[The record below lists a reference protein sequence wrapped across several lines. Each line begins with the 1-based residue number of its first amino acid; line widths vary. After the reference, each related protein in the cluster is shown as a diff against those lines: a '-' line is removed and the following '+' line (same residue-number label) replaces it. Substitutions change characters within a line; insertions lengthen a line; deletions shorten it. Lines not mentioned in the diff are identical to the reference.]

1 VERILPDAGAHLAK
15 VKSGAEVL
23 MALPAEAF

>member
-1 VERILPDAGAHLAK
+1 VPDGAAHLAK
-15 VKSGAEVL
+15 VKTGAKTM

>member
-1 VERILPDAGAHLAK
+1 VERVLPDAGAHLAK
-15 VKSGAEVL
+15 VKSGAATM